1 MGLIIT
7 GRIHWNDWHDFR
19 WIVRTL
25 SSTSRKIGG
34 GSRPG
39 AKPPSVAVNKNP
51 PRMERVYFV
60 ANRPCY
66 QFTVRTTAT
75 DDCDVT
81 ECTGVVAWPPQP
93 PSTPSTS
100 PNPTNA
106 STARCAFLRP
116 RPIHNRATGNPR
128 NPIQAAKNIR
138 LWPVNAAVGCVIV
151 NTTTTW

>member
-66 QFTVRTTAT
+66 QFTVRTTPT
-75 DDCDVT
+75 DNCDH
-81 ECTGVVAWPPQP
+81 A
-93 PSTPSTS
+93 
-100 PNPTNA
+100 A
-106 STARCAFLRP
+106 RTAVFAYPHHPP
-116 RPIHNRATGNPR
+116 RPP
-128 NPIQAAKNIR
+128 P
-138 LWPVNAAVGCVIV
+138 P
-151 NTTTTW
+151 